1 MAQGI
6 AEISNFAANL
16 EQYHKFGNM
25 NYFIIINDVQR
36 GPFTVEELSL
46 LGLQQ
51 DSLVWCEGMAQ
62 WTPAWQVEELKPLL
76 FGTRQQEHPSVEP
89 VAQPAPPPVPPRIP
103 QEPQPAAANPQPP
116 QKKGHR
122 KLWIALIVLSVIV
135 FLLALTNPGP
145 AEHRNAIVDRIDTA
159 TDRIDNIDDPTIR
172 GIVSGIMGLGN
183 GMVKEVVRQ
192 LVDENLE
199 YHNYIIFS
207 TTTLH
212 GDLLR
217 HDIRTSVGC
226 LGHVSAVS
234 LSSIM
239 PDIMMQQVDDGNGFY
254 NGTTEETTTTVDSDG
269 NQTTQTT
276 KTTRRNGVT
285 VDSLTKRV
293 TSRIADEVANKV
305 KREVRQQV
313 DSSTASG
320 VEQLVNDVLNLIKG
334 L

>member
-1 MAQGI
+1 MVQGI

-16 EQYHKFGNM
+16 EQYHKIDNM
-25 NYFIIINDVQR
+25 NYFIIINDVQQ
-36 GPFTVEELSL
+36 GPFTVEELSQH
-46 LGLQQ
+46 GLQQ
-51 DSLVWCEGMAQ
+51 DSLVWCEGMTQ

-76 FGTRQQEHPSVEP
+76 FGTRPQEQPSLEP
-89 VAQPAPPPVPPRIP
+89 MAQPTPPPVPPRVP

-122 KLWIALIVLSVIV
+122 KLWIALIVLAVIL

-145 AEHRNAIVDRIDTA
+145 AEHRKAILDRIDTA
-159 TDRIDNIDDPTIR
+159 TERTDNIDDPTIR

-183 GMVKEVVRQ
+183 GMAKEVVRQ
-192 LVDENLE
+192 LVEENLE

-212 GDLLR
+212 SDLLR
-217 HDIRTSVGC
+217 HDMRTSVGY

-234 LSSIM
+234 LSNIM
-239 PDIMMQQVDDGNGFY
+239 PDIIMQQVGDGNGFD

-276 KTTRRNGVT
+276 KTTRKNGVT

-293 TSRIADEVANKV
+293 TNRIADEVAKKV
-305 KREVRQQV
+305 KNEVHQQA

-320 VEQLVNDVLNLIKG
+320 VEQIVNDVLNFIKG

>member
-1 MAQGI
+1 
-6 AEISNFAANL
+6 
-16 EQYHKFGNM
+16 M
-25 NYFIIINDVQR
+25 NYFIIINDVQQ
-36 GPFTVEELSL
+36 GPFTVEELSQ
-46 LGLQQ
+46 LGLRQ

-76 FGTRQQEHPSVEP
+76 FGTRQQERLSVEP
-89 VAQPAPPPVPPRIP
+89 MAQPTPPPVPPRVP

-116 QKKGHR
+116 RKKGHH
-122 KLWIALIVLSVIV
+122 KLWIALVVLAVIV

-145 AEHRNAIVDRIDTA
+145 AEHRNAIVDRID
-159 TDRIDNIDDPTIR
+159 NIDEPTIR

-192 LVDENLE
+192 LIDENLE

-212 GDLLR
+212 SDLLR
-217 HDIRTSVGC
+217 HDMRTSVGY

-239 PDIMMQQVDDGNGFY
+239 PDIIMQQADDGNGFD
-254 NGTTEETTTTVDSDG
+254 NGITEETTTIVDSDG

-293 TSRIADEVANKV
+293 TNRIADEVAKKV
-305 KREVRQQV
+305 KNEVRQQA

>member
-1 MAQGI
+1 
-6 AEISNFAANL
+6 
-16 EQYHKFGNM
+16 M
-25 NYFIIINDVQR
+25 NYFIIINDVQQ
-36 GPFTVEELSL
+36 GPFTVEELSQ
-46 LGLQQ
+46 LGLRQ

-76 FGTRQQEHPSVEP
+76 FGTRQQERLSVEP
-89 VAQPAPPPVPPRIP
+89 MAQPTPPPVPPRVP

-116 QKKGHR
+116 RKKGHH
-122 KLWIALIVLSVIV
+122 KLWIALVVLAVIV

-145 AEHRNAIVDRIDTA
+145 AEHRNAIVDRID
-159 TDRIDNIDDPTIR
+159 NIDEPTIR

-192 LVDENLE
+192 LIDENLE

-212 GDLLR
+212 SDLLR
-217 HDIRTSVGC
+217 HDMRTSVGY

-239 PDIMMQQVDDGNGFY
+239 PDIIMQQADDGNGFD
-254 NGTTEETTTTVDSDG
+254 NGITEETTTIVDSDG

-276 KTTRRNGVT
+276 KTTRKNGVT

-293 TSRIADEVANKV
+293 TNRIADEVAKKV
-305 KREVRQQV
+305 KNEVRQQA